1 MTADGPRFFVS
12 HLAGVPVFGSGGVPV
27 GRVRDLVAAFPA
39 GRPPRLVGLV
49 VGVRGHGPVFVPASR
64 LTGLESGQVTVTG
77 AVSMR
82 RFRPGPGERLVLG
95 QLLDRRVRLADS
107 GEEVTVLD
115 VEVRHR
121 PERGRWEAD
130 RVCARRDRGGPA
142 RHRGEAL
149 AVDWSAVRGLPPA
162 EPAPARVRDHTGLGA
177 EGVEESVRE
186 GGESGWERTA
196 RALMGAGPVVV
207 PPEAGVAAALARI
220 GERELIGAL
229 AAQVYVCRPP
239 GEPPTGT
246 YLGTV
251 PVQRLLRNSP
261 VAPVMPV
268 ASLLDTE
275 LPALAPDTPLPAVS
289 CCLTAFDLVAAPVVD
304 GGGAL
309 LGAVTVDAVLDRL
322 LPDRWRE
329 AGYGIPDS
337 GGARSGAAGARA
349 EEDPPGRPGAGAFP
363 PTAFPP
369 TAFPPAGRPGGR
381 DEGDR

>member
-12 HLAGVPVFGSGGVPV
+12 HLAGVPVFGSDGVPV
-27 GRVRDLVAAFPA
+27 GRVRDLVATFPA
-39 GRPPRLVGLV
+39 DRPPRLVGLV
-49 VGVRGHGPVFVPASR
+49 VGVRGHGPVFVPVSR
-64 LTGLESGQVTVTG
+64 VTGLESGQVTVSG

-107 GEEVTVLD
+107 GEAVTVLD
-115 VEVRHR
+115 VEVHRH
-121 PERGRWEAD
+121 PERGRWEAG

-149 AVDWSAVRGLPPA
+149 AVDWSAVRDLPPE
-162 EPAPARVRDHTGLGA
+162 EPSPARVRDRTGSGA
-177 EGVEESVRE
+177 EGGEGSGREDEEP
-186 GGESGWERTA
+186 GQERTA
-196 RALMGAGPVVV
+196 RALMRAGPVVV

-220 GERELIGAL
+220 GERALIDAL

-251 PVQRLLRNSP
+251 PVRRLLRSP
-261 VAPVMPV
+261 PDTPV
-268 ASLLDTE
+268 ASLVDAE

-309 LGAVTVDAVLDRL
+309 LGAVTVDAVLDHL

-329 AGYGIPDS
+329 AEYGMPDFE
-337 GGARSGAAGARA
+337 GAQPGAAGART
-349 EEDPPGRPGAGAFP
+349 EEDPPGRPGAAAFS
-363 PTAFPP
+363 
-369 TAFPPAGRPGGR
+369 PAGPPGGR